1 MPGERHKMN
10 TNNTPSVTIYHA
22 NAKGTGSAVRMA
34 LQPASVEAEGCIML
48 EIADQASIPN
58 LRVTPPTFATF
69 DWEDSILVRLDFND
83 LCKMLQVFRGEE
95 EEIDYGNG
103 LYHVSKTH
111 ATKII
116 LRHIIEPVLGYRLY
130 VSIIPTTK
138 DEEVKNAQIL
148 FYPSEAL
155 GLCEAFAGSMS
166 RICFG

>member
-1 MPGERHKMN
+1 MN
-10 TNNTPSVTIYHA
+10 KLTSLTIYHA

-48 EIADQASIPN
+48 KIANQATVGTP
-58 LRVTPPTFATF
+58 RATPPTVSLF
-69 DWEDSILVRLDFND
+69 DWENAIDVKLDFND
-83 LCKMLQVFRGEE
+83 LCKMMQVFRGEE
-95 EEIDYGNG
+95 EEIDYANG

-111 ATKII
+111 ATKTI
-116 LRHIIEPVLGYRLY
+116 LRHIIEPVRGYMLY
-130 VSIIPTTK
+130 VSVIPTTK